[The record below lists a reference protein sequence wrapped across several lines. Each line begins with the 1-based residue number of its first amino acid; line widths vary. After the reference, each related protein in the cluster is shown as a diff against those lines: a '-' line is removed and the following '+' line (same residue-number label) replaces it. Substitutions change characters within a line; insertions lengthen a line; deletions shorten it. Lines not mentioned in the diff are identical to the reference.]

1 MQKDDV
7 MNTPITVYG
16 QPSCQPCRLV
26 QRRLD
31 RDQVPYDYVDL
42 TQHPDKLA
50 QLKAAGMTRTPIIET
65 PTETWSG
72 LDPDRLNRAIEQAQ
86 SQLHTSRGPEVSGP
100 EVNAR

>member
-1 MQKDDV
+1 

-42 TQHPDKLA
+42 TQHPDKLE
-50 QLKAAGMTRTPIIET
+50 QLRDAGMTQTPIIET
-65 PTETWSG
+65 PTDRWSG
-72 LDPDRLNRAIEQAQ
+72 LDPDRLNRAIEHAQADMATTAQ
-86 SQLHTSRGPEVSGP
+86 PSVTGPDLD
-100 EVNAR
+100 RT